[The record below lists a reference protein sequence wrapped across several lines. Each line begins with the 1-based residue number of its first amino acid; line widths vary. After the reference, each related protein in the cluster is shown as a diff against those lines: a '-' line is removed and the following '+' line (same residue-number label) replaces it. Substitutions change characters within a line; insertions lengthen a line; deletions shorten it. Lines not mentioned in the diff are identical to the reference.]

1 MTIPVEEFI
10 KAGKPTRFKSGSKLG
25 KAIATKGGKSKSV
38 KKSIGAKIRWLKEAG
53 LTDKNA
59 ERLKDVLSNPELSV
73 MDIRLYVEKIQ
84 KKVSDPKQMGVVVN
98 QLIALHKLQHGE
110 KKQIDIRSVNI
121 NLNADEAM
129 TEKFMGDLVEHFGD
143 DEK

>member
-53 LTDKNA
+53 LTDKKL
-59 ERLKDVLSNPELSV
+59 ERLTAIMDDPRLSIID
-73 MDIRLYVEKIQ
+73 MQLYNDKIAALA
-84 KKVSDPKQMGVVVN
+84 KGDPKLMTALATHKEN
-98 QLIALHKLQHGE
+98 LHKLQHGD
-110 KKQIDIRSVNI
+110 KKQIDIRSVNL
-121 NLNADEAM
+121 NLVADESM
-129 TEKFMGDLVEHFGD
+129 TEKFLDELGDHFGD
-143 DEK
+143 E